1 MLQKSDEI
9 VHKISHH
16 GSWDNYTKQKVLED
30 FLFLKLLIDN
40 YRSEK
45 PDSRLYST
53 YCVLCD
59 DLAVLPDA
67 SYDDELENAFQYTI
81 KKYIL

>member
-16 GSWDNYTKQKVLED
+16 RVWDNYTKQKIMED
-30 FLFLKLLIDN
+30 FLFLKTLIDN
-40 YRSEK
+40 YRSDK
-45 PDSRLYST
+45 PDSRLCAT

-81 KKYIL
+81 KKYQF